1 MSTSSEMQIRRS
13 ATTLRSTN
21 PTRSAPTLSSA
32 TSHRRV
38 EPVLYSEMAVRLN
51 ENSLEQCRTSVSALS
66 GCVAGIL
73 GLTSYKGFL
82 FYGFS
87 MFFLSSL
94 IYWYIRHEHR
104 TFFTS
109 LNNVFFNGFFND
121 NLNTKEIDRIYMVTL
136 GTDVIIA
143 LIVVAVVVVIIVVVI
158 VVCCLCRKCEQC
170 ARWTRRKADAREDAR
185 HEQQLEERRRV
196 HDQVRTER
204 EAAREQ
210 IRVKYNLNGGQTN
223 LAVVS

>member
-158 VVCCLCRKCEQC
+158 VCCLCRKCEQC